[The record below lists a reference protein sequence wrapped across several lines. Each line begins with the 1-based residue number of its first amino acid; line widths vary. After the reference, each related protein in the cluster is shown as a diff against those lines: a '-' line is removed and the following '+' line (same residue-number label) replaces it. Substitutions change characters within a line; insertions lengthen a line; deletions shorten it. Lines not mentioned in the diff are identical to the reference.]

1 MREMRWDLLLLELVR
16 KSDDIQAALL
26 AIIE

>member
-1 MREMRWDLLLLELVR
+1 MREMRWDLFLLELVR